1 MIEGPEVNQDFRFMR
16 EALIEADKARRLG
29 EVPIGAVVVCRGN
42 LVGRGHN
49 RRETQ
54 KDPTAHAEILAIQD
68 AARNLGGWR
77 LINTTLYVTVEP
89 CFMCA
94 GALVLARVKRLVYGV
109 KDPKM
114 GGIDSLVN
122 LVQFPGINHRVEV
135 TSGVYEAECREII
148 QRFFQE
154 LRKSKG

>member
-1 MIEGPEVNQDFRFMR
+1 MR

-29 EVPIGAVVVCRGN
+29 EVPIGAVVVCGNN

-54 KDPTAHAEILAIQD
+54 KDPTAHAEIIAIQD

-135 TSGVYEAECREII
+135 TSGVYAAECREII

>member
-1 MIEGPEVNQDFRFMR
+1 MR